1 MRTAGIS
8 IIRIDGEDVNSV
20 GPLLG
25 KQRTETAHRARGN
38 AVKHLLSGTCVIP
51 CSQVGP
57 NPASGRVNQGLGTTQ
72 KRFSMLRPRP
82 ALRRGDEGLTTHR
95 DQFSNPGSIG
105 VNRLLISVAF
115 VSGKAPA
122 AGESTAI
129 LVLLPAAGALP
140 LTKSTIW

>member
-1 MRTAGIS
+1 MKATLPTLFAMKLS
-8 IIRIDGEDVNSV
+8 SDPMWSV
-20 GPLLG
+20 RLCMKVPSPPA
-25 KQRTETAHRARGN
+25 KGN

-51 CSQVGP
+51 CSLVGP

-105 VNRLLISVAF
+105 VNRLLIYVVF

-140 LTKSTIW
+140 LTKSTS

>member
-1 MRTAGIS
+1 MHFLSA
-8 IIRIDGEDVNSV
+8 IRG
-20 GPLLG
+20 
-25 KQRTETAHRARGN
+25 
-38 AVKHLLSGTCVIP
+38 IP
-51 CSQVGP
+51 CSLVGP
-57 NPASGRVNQGLGTTQ
+57 NPASGRVNQGLGTTR

-82 ALRRGDEGLTTHR
+82 ALRRGNEGLKIHR
-95 DQFSNPGSIG
+95 YQFSNPGFIG
-105 VNRLLISVAF
+105 VNRLLIDVVF